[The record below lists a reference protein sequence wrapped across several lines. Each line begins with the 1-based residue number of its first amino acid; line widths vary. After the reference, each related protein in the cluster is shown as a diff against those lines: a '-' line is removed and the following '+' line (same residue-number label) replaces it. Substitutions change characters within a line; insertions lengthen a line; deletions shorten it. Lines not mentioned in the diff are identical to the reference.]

1 MVLSHALIATVHIY
15 LYICLYIY
23 ICIYVYIYIY
33 ILCIYIYI
41 YIYIC
46 IHKPFNIIFNV
57 LGEHLLHEV
66 EKKEPYNTR

>member
-1 MVLSHALIATVHIY
+1 MVLSRALIATVHIY

-23 ICIYVYIYIY
+23 VYMYIYIY
-33 ILCIYIYI
+33 ILCI